1 MSREQRQFSGERIV
15 FFNKWFWN
23 NWTSTCKKINLDT
36 DHTSFIKINSECIID
51 LNENLNNMQL
61 LKDDLGENLGD
72 LGVSDDFL
80 LFIYFLLRWVLVA
93 ARGLFLVALSR
104 GYSSL

>member
-1 MSREQRQFSGERIV
+1 
-15 FFNKWFWN
+15 
-23 NWTSTCKKINLDT
+23 
-36 DHTSFIKINSECIID
+36 
-51 LNENLNNMQL
+51 MQL

-93 ARGLFLVALSR
+93 ARGLFLVALSG